1 MKNQLSTKMRD
12 LFFIAFIALFTF
24 NSSLAQSQSEE
35 RKEKITMDGQI
46 VTALIT
52 ETDTF
57 IVADLEDVTV
67 SSLRFYENKEE
78 YRRYLMYR
86 RYAAKVYPY
95 ANDAIKIFREV
106 DYATKTMKKRKRKR
120 HIRKL
125 GKRLKKEFKKPLKK
139 LTKTQGLILIKMIE
153 KELDTPFYDLVK
165 GLRGKLSAMYWN
177 QLGKFNGYRLKE
189 GYIVGQDPILDAVL
203 NDFNISHQVL
213 EAKTAE

>member
-1 MKNQLSTKMRD
+1 
-12 LFFIAFIALFTF
+12 
-24 NSSLAQSQSEE
+24 
-35 RKEKITMDGQI
+35 MDGQI

-67 SSLRFYENKEE
+67 SSLRTYKDKAE

-86 RYAAKVYPY
+86 RYAAIVYPY

-106 DYATKTMKKRKRKR
+106 DYVTKNMKKRKRKR

-125 GKRLKKEFKKPLKK
+125 GKRLKKQFKKPLKK

-153 KELDTPFYDLVK
+153 KELDTPFYDLIK
-165 GLRGKLSAMYWN
+165 GLRGKFAAMYWN
-177 QLGKFNGYRLKE
+177 QLGKFNGYK
-189 GYIVGQDPILDAVL
+189 L
-203 NDFNISHQVL
+203 N
-213 EAKTAE
+213 T